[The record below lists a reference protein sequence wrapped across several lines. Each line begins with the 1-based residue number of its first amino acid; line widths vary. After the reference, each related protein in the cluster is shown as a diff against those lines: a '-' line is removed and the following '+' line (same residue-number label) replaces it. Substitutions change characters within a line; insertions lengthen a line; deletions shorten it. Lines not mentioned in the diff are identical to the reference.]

1 MKSSFD
7 FDQNPTLTNN
17 YDRGP
22 RWFIPGY
29 DASHAMAAVLL
40 CDRIG
45 EIGKI
50 LVIGAGGGIEL
61 TAFARE
67 ASGWS
72 FTGVDPSAE
81 MLSRARQKI
90 DEAGATDRVSLV
102 RGTAED
108 APREAFDAATA
119 FLALHFLP
127 DDGARLRALREIHA
141 RLKHGAPFLMINGC
155 TDMESPPFCRG
166 PALIRCLRAPQ
177 RGARGDHRRSRAHAA
192 GECSFAATRARGS
205 TAGGSRFP
213 RPAPLLRRH
222 VGLWLDRI
230 RLRADA
236 ASYRSL

>member
-1 MKSSFD
+1 MKSTFD
-7 FDQNPTLTNN
+7 FDQNPTLTDN

-40 CDRIG
+40 RDRIG
-45 EIGKI
+45 EVGRI

-61 TAFARE
+61 SVFARE

-81 MLSRARQKI
+81 MLSRAKQKI
-90 DEAGATDRVSLV
+90 DEAGATERVSLI

-119 FLALHFLP
+119 FLALHFVP

-155 TDMESPPFCRG
+155 ADTKSPRFAEGQRLNAAFARRNG
-166 PALIRCLRAPQ
+166 AP
-177 RGARGDHRRSRAHAA
+177 
-192 GECSFAATRARGS
+192 EE
-205 TAGGSRFP
+205 
-213 RPAPLLRRH
+213 
-222 VGLWLDRI
+222 I
-230 RLRADA
+230 IDA
-236 ASYRSL
+236 ALRMQRENAHVLPPEREEALLAEAGFRDLRLFYVGMWVFGWIASA

>member
-1 MKSSFD
+1 MKSTFD
-7 FDQNPTLTNN
+7 FDQNPTLTDN

-40 CDRIG
+40 RDRIG
-45 EIGKI
+45 EVGRI

-61 TAFARE
+61 SVFARE

-81 MLSRARQKI
+81 MLSRAKHKI
-90 DEAGATDRVSLV
+90 DEAGATERVSLL

-119 FLALHFLP
+119 FLALHFVP

-155 TDMESPPFCRG
+155 ADTKSPRFAEDQRLNAAFARRNG
-166 PALIRCLRAPQ
+166 AP
-177 RGARGDHRRSRAHAA
+177 
-192 GECSFAATRARGS
+192 EE
-205 TAGGSRFP
+205 
-213 RPAPLLRRH
+213 
-222 VGLWLDRI
+222 I
-230 RLRADA
+230 IDA
-236 ASYRSL
+236 ALRMQRENAHVLSPEREEALLAEAGFRDLRLFYVGMWVFGWIASA